1 MTSCSSL
8 PFSDFH
14 CFFYSCERVLN
25 SNNIHKSSH
34 FLISLITKMEMLK
47 SCMKL
52 ILMIL
57 AGNEISIIFNIYLK
71 NINLFK
77 YNYLI
82 HTITYFTSIYNELK
96 WLLQLS
102 TIQLSIYAHLLTLKR
117 IQYNVKFRINTKT
130 SIKLIQHICNLFLLI
145 CL

>member
-1 MTSCSSL
+1 
-8 PFSDFH
+8 
-14 CFFYSCERVLN
+14 
-25 SNNIHKSSH
+25 
-34 FLISLITKMEMLK
+34 MLK

-117 IQYNVKFRINTKT
+117 IQYNVKFRINTKPP
-130 SIKLIQHICNLFLLI
+130 SN
-145 CL
+145 